1 MYVNREKGQ
10 EKFESFQLLEDEM
23 VRRKGIFDINQGL
36 AVAAFCDGPTQK
48 NTWFG
53 GDQQLFF
60 WPEGNLSFEWE

>member
-1 MYVNREKGQ
+1 MCVNREKGQ

-48 NTWFG
+48 KQMVWRRSAAGF
-53 GDQQLFF
+53 LA
-60 WPEGNLSFEWE
+60 